1 MMNVKERINQLFP
14 QLVEWRR
21 HFHQYPELSFQEK
34 ETSEFIASYLQSLG
48 LQLKTNIGGYG
59 LTGLLEGNMP
69 GPTIALRADM
79 DALPIQDEKD
89 CSYRSRVSGVMHA
102 CGHDGHMSVLMG
114 AATILKQF
122 QEQINGKI
130 VFLFQPAEEHPPG
143 GAVKM
148 IEDGVLE
155 DVDRIYGIHLWSP
168 LPYGTIGVCSGQ
180 MLASADQFEIE
191 IFGRG
196 GHGGL
201 PHEAIDSIV
210 VASQI
215 VVQLQSIIS
224 RQIDPLQSGVIS
236 IGKIEGGENFNA
248 IADQCRL
255 IGTTRSLDE
264 KIREELLEKIE
275 MVVKSVC
282 QIYGASYQFHVQ
294 RGYPPLVNHPKEVE
308 RVVQLAKQIVKDQHI
323 VKMRP
328 LMGAEDFAYYLQ
340 KIPGMFCMVGA
351 APQSDQKPHHHPRFD
366 IDERAMKIALELFV
380 QIGLQNGKPTES
392 IDSENVS
399 LSDWLS

>member
-1 MMNVKERINQLFP
+1 MSVKESINQLFP

-21 HFHQYPELSFQEK
+21 HFHQNPELSFQEK
-34 ETSEFIASYLQSLG
+34 ETSEYIASFLENLG
-48 LQLKTNIGGYG
+48 LHVQTNLGGYG
-59 LTGLLEGNMP
+59 LIGILEGKKT

-89 CSYRSRVSGVMHA
+89 CSYRSQVPGVMHA
-102 CGHDGHMSVLMG
+102 CGHDGHMAVLMG
-114 AATILKQF
+114 AASILKQF
-122 QEQINGKI
+122 QEQIRGKI
-130 VFLFQPAEEHPPG
+130 IFLFQPAEECPPG
-143 GAVKM
+143 GAIKM

-155 DVDRIYGIHLWSP
+155 NVDRIYGIHLWTP
-168 LPYGTIGVCSGQ
+168 FPYGKIGVCSGQ

-191 IFGRG
+191 VFGKG

-210 VASQI
+210 VASHV

-248 IADQCRL
+248 IADRCRL
-255 IGTTRSLDE
+255 IGTTRSFDVN
-264 KIREELLEKIE
+264 IREELLEKIE
-275 MVVKSVC
+275 TVVKSVC
-282 QIYGASYQFHVQ
+282 QIFGASYQFHVQ
-294 RGYPPLVNHPKEVE
+294 RGYPPLINHPKEVE
-308 RVVQLAKQIVKDQHI
+308 RLVQVAKQIVDDQDI
-323 VKMRP
+323 VEMKP

-340 KIPGMFCMVGA
+340 KVPGAFCMVGA
-351 APQSDQKPHHHPRFD
+351 SPDDRVPHHHPRFD
-366 IDERAMKIALELFV
+366 IDERAMKIAVELFV
-380 QIGLQNGKPTES
+380 QLGLQNGRPTEAV
-392 IDSENVS
+392 DAENVS